1 MKIVTNQMLR
11 RIAGNRVAA
20 GRVAS
25 GLLSFGLA
33 AATGI
38 AASGCGYLN
47 RTTNAGLPES
57 EMSTTAV
64 GAASGAVIGGG
75 LGAIVGSTSGSAGE
89 GVAIGAV
96 AGAATGA
103 GIGYQLERDQH
114 ALSDHRKS
122 LEAQQELI
130 ARQGEEINELKHS
143 TADRGGSDRL
153 TTPEL
158 GMDITP
164 GRSSRSA
171 AKSGTALS
179 APTKLRG
186 SGSSGT
192 TNGIRDGYRGNPRA
206 KPFSASGE
214 YSNRA
219 VANASARGRLRD
231 HQDDLVYGSASAV
244 PASVKRRQESA
255 PPESVR
261 LTSVRS
267 PSPKVQEL
275 NEAPA
280 VANTA
285 VKCAT
290 TTAARTSASAV
301 SVGGLTAGGTS
312 GLPPARLEAPKGEL
326 DAPEVVKEEPAKKS
340 VAKATSPKDQ
350 GDCLQAT
357 KEAERGLNASSDADR
372 IFYLRRAA
380 RLCADEPAYHVELGK
395 LYSEIGKHSDAKF
408 EFRQA
413 IDLDPDNQIARDELS
428 ILENSG
434 GQ

>member
-1 MKIVTNQMLR
+1 MKIRTNQLF
-11 RIAGNRVAA
+11 RIATI
-20 GRVAS
+20 
-25 GLLSFGLA
+25 GLA
-33 AATGI
+33 AVAGVVVT
-38 AASGCGYLN
+38 GCGFIN
-47 RTTNAGLPES
+47 RNTNAGLPES

-103 GIGYQLERDQH
+103 GIGYQLERDQR

-122 LEAQQELI
+122 LAAQQELI
-130 ARQGEEINELKHS
+130 ARQGEEINEMKQAAS
-143 TADRGGSDRL
+143 DTRGSSGMRGGHRGGDSI

-158 GMDITP
+158 GVDITP
-164 GRSSRSA
+164 GRSSAVGGRTK
-171 AKSGTALS
+171 AKSS
-179 APTKLRG
+179 
-186 SGSSGT
+186 

-206 KPFSASGE
+206 KPFVGGGELSSRSSAST
-214 YSNRA
+214 
-219 VANASARGRLRD
+219 ARGRLKDRD
-231 HQDDLVYGSASAV
+231 LQGADLQVRATQGRPLQSGAAAAGVGSAAKRSAKPQEPEIEPLKV
-244 PASVKRRQESA
+244 ASVR
-255 PPESVR
+255 
-261 LTSVRS
+261 TT
-267 PSPKVQEL
+267 PKVEHSL
-275 NEAPA
+275 VDTAP
-280 VANTA
+280 
-285 VKCAT
+285 
-290 TTAARTSASAV
+290 S
-301 SVGGLTAGGTS
+301 TS
-312 GLPPARLEAPKGEL
+312 GLPPARLEVPKTAADDLTAATGAATTGPNL
-326 DAPEVVKEEPAKKS
+326 GAKETSKTARS
-340 VAKATSPKDQ
+340 AKAPKDQ

-395 LYSEIGKHSDAKF
+395 LYSEIGKHNDAKF